1 MLETRPRTLLRA
13 LIATAAL
20 ALAAPSFAG
29 AADQLTLIDQTEQV
43 GPGISLNHQKFL
55 NSSGWYDTQVLT
67 VDLANGAVKSD
78 LLTAPKVAQGE
89 ALTTMA
95 NRAGAAAG
103 VNGDFFDIDST
114 QASTGGEIQGGALI
128 KSPSFG
134 GWAHVGV
141 SKTGIGQLVDMT
153 LQATATL
160 NGTPQ
165 PILTHQRGQR
175 ERRPRRQH
183 GRLHVRLGQP
193 DPQPRHGGRRERR
206 RGPGDQTTRSSR
218 STRPP
223 APARSPKAPT
233 TSSAA
238 TAAADA
244 IKALKPGDPVT
255 LTYGLK
261 DAAAQQ
267 MQWAI
272 GTNKPLV
279 TNGVA
284 LAQGDTS
291 IAPRTA
297 IGFKDGGKTMFL
309 LITDGRQT
317 QVALGTTLKQTADML
332 VALGAD
338 TGLNLDGGGS
348 TTLVARPLGGDQ
360 ATLRNT
366 PSDGTQRADPTGIG
380 LFVTPGD
387 GKVDSLA
394 VTPADA
400 RVFPGLHRTLTATA
414 LDDHQVAVKDA
425 DVTWSAGA
433 AGGNLHAPSDA
444 KDDITVTA
452 TSGAVKQDTK
462 VRVLHAL
469 RTLELSS
476 GRLSYAD
483 ALPTLAQ
490 TLKVTGRDDQGYA
503 APIELQDM
511 TLDYDH
517 DLIKV
522 EETAAG
528 ALKITPLKAGGTTL
542 DVKVAGLEEKLP
554 ITIGVVQSNVYTF
567 NHADEV
573 ARWNV
578 NGTIAANQTLGLS
591 PEGFLTLTYKA
602 ERNSGISAKYAAFQI
617 TLPGSPLRVH
627 LKLHSTAALALS
639 YIGYRDAKGVT
650 YGPLGSPVKVGD
662 NDLVFTFPTTV
673 TFPVTITSSQ
683 VIETNVA
690 NQKHGVVTFK
700 SIDADNSATVASPP
714 QDELQPDALFSAD
727 GTTNGKDDWSL
738 RRRSPTSSSPPPTR
752 RWPRSASPRSSASA
766 RRNPD
771 LIVLNGDVTDNGA
784 AEDMTLARKTLEQGG
799 CRLIPLT
806 STIGT
811 DTHAG
816 ADRRHDA
823 VLLRPR
829 QPRVLPRRRPGRPR
843 PVHRR
848 VRPAVRHVR
857 PQRHALH
864 RARQLLRQPAQH
876 VLGAAADASS
886 RRSRTPRPNPA
897 VKNVMVFAHHPVDD
911 PAETDASQLGD
922 RTEVALVEK
931 LLTDF
936 REHSNKGVSM
946 VGSHAQ
952 IADVHRIEGVP
963 YTVLPVLGQ
972 GPVRHAGPRRL
983 HRLAELERRQGRD
996 RRPAVADRRR
1006 PRVRAVDHP
1015 QRAGDPRGRRH
1026 ARSWTAASCS
1036 RTGVANGTRV
1046 VPLRYPMSIHWSGSD
1061 NLAIGTDIAAAKA
1074 AGKVAI
1080 LDPATR
1086 KLTGLHTGDVTVKVT
1101 NESMREYTDEASLA
1115 PVSTEKTIHVQVTHV
1130 GADAPVG
1137 GQVPAT
1143 LALTLGAPASFGAFT
1158 PGVTKDYTASTTANV
1173 TSSAGDAA
1181 LSASTVKLTNGA
1193 FSLAQP
1199 VVVTPEKSVWTG
1211 PVANDAFAIAFK
1223 QSIAA
1228 TRPAADRQLQRGGH
1242 VHAVDDH
1249 AVRRSGHGGDQQVGD
1264 RRGGLRPRVEVAL
1277 GAVAAELGEAAPP
1290 ARGSRRPRRR
1300 RSGRGRGP
1308 CRSSP

>member
-20 ALAAPSFAG
+20 ALATPSFAG
-29 AADQLTLIDQTEQV
+29 AADGLMLIDQTEQV

-55 NSSGWYDTQVLT
+55 NAGGWYDSQVLT

-89 ALTTMA
+89 ILTTMA

-114 QASTGGEIQGGALI
+114 QASTGGEVQGGALV

-153 LQATATL
+153 LEATATL
-160 NGTPQ
+160 NGTPL
-165 PILTHQRGQR
+165 PILTINAANASGIPAGSMVAYTSAWGSQTRNRGTAGVANVAEVLVQNDKVVQVN
-175 ERRPRRQH
+175 PAAGSGAIPDGAYYLV
-183 GRLHVRLGQP
+183 GRDG
-193 DPQPRHGGRRERR
+193 
-206 RGPGDQTTRSSR
+206 
-218 STRPP
+218 
-223 APARSPKAPT
+223 
-233 TSSAA
+233 
-238 TAAADA
+238 AADA
-244 IKALKPGDPVT
+244 IKALKVGDAVT
-255 LTYGLK
+255 LSYGLK
-261 DAAAQQ
+261 DAAAREL
-267 MQWAI
+267 QWAI

-279 TNGVA
+279 TNGAA

-297 IGFKDGGKTMFL
+297 IGFKDGGRTMFL
-309 LITDGRQT
+309 LITDGRQS
-317 QVALGTTLKQTADML
+317 QVLGTTLKQTADML

-348 TTLVARPLGGDQ
+348 TTLVARPLGGSE

-366 PSDGTQRADPTGIG
+366 PSDGNQRADPSGIG

-387 GKVDSLA
+387 GKVGSLA
-394 VTPADA
+394 VTPAEA
-400 RVFPGLHRTLTATA
+400 RVFPGLHRTLKAA
-414 LDDHQVAVKDA
+414 PLDDHLLAIKDA

-433 AGGNLHAPSDA
+433 AAGNLHAPSDA
-444 KDDITVTA
+444 EDDITVTA
-452 TSGAVKQDTK
+452 TSGTVKQDTK

-490 TLKVTGRDDQGYA
+490 TLKVTGRDDQGFA

-522 EETAAG
+522 EETVPG
-528 ALKITPLKAGGTTL
+528 SLKITPLKSGGTTL
-542 DVKVAGLEEKLP
+542 DVKVSGQEEQLP
-554 ITIGVVQSNVYTF
+554 ITIGVLQSNVYTF

-578 NGTIAANQTLGLS
+578 NGTSAANQTLGLS

-602 ERNSGISAKYAAFQI
+602 QRNSGISAKSAAFQI

-627 LKLHSTAALALS
+627 LKLHSTAALVLS
-639 YIGYRDAKGVT
+639 YLGYRDAKGVT

-662 NDLVFTFPTTV
+662 NDIVFTFPTTV

-690 NQKHGVVTFK
+690 NQKPGVVTFK

-714 QDELQPDALFSAD
+714 QDELKPDALFSAD
-727 GTTNGKDDWSL
+727 GTTNGKDDWRFGTLSDIQFTAAN
-738 RRRSPTSSSPPPTR
+738 PTLAKVGVAALKRIRATH
-752 RWPRSASPRSSASA
+752 
-766 RRNPD
+766 PD

-784 AEDMTLARKTLEQGG
+784 VEDMTLARKTLEQGG

-806 STIGT
+806 SAIGT
-811 DTHAG
+811 DATPAPTADTTPCYYVPGNHESYRAG
-816 ADRRHDA
+816 GQGDLAPFIA
-823 VLLRPR
+823 EFG
-829 QPRVLPRRRPGRPR
+829 QPFGTFDHNGTRFI
-843 PVHRR
+843 
-848 VRPAVRHVR
+848 
-857 PQRHALH
+857 AL
-864 RARQLLRQPAQH
+864 
-876 VLGAAADASS
+876 ASS
-886 RRSRTPRPNPA
+886 YGNLRSTSWAQLPLFQQALEDAETNPS

-936 REHSNKGVSM
+936 REQSNKGVSM

-963 YTVLPVLGQ
+963 YTVLPSSGKDPYGTPDRGGFTGWLNWSVDKDATAGQ
-972 GPVRHAGPRRL
+972 QWL
-983 HRLAELERRQGRD
+983 T
-996 RRPAVADRRR
+996 AD
-1006 PRVRAVDHP
+1006 VRAFAQSITINAP
-1015 QRAGDPRGRRH
+1015 ALLEAGDATKLEGSIVQP
-1026 ARSWTAASCS
+1026 A
-1036 RTGVANGTRV
+1036 GVANGTRV

-1061 NLAIGTDIAAAKA
+1061 NLAIGTDVAAAKT

-1080 LDPATR
+1080 LDPVTR

-1115 PVSTEKTIHVQVTHV
+1115 PVTGEKTIHVQVTHV
-1130 GADAPVG
+1130 GADTPVG

-1143 LALTLGAPASFGAFT
+1143 LALTLGAPASFGTFT
-1158 PGVTKDYTASTTANV
+1158 PGVTKDYDAATTANV

-1193 FSLAQP
+1193 FSLARP
-1199 VVVTPEKSVWTG
+1199 VVVTPAKSVWTG
-1211 PVANDAFAIAFK
+1211 PVANDSFAIAFK
-1223 QSIAA
+1223 QSID
-1228 TRPAADRQLQRGGH
+1228 AADPLRTGNYSA
-1242 VHAVDDH
+1242 AVTFTL
-1249 AVRRSGHGGDQQVGD
+1249 STTT
-1264 RRGGLRPRVEVAL
+1264 P
-1277 GAVAAELGEAAPP
+1277 
-1290 ARGSRRPRRR
+1290 
-1300 RSGRGRGP
+1300 
-1308 CRSSP
+1308 

>member
-29 AADQLTLIDQTEQV
+29 AADQLSLIDKTEPV

-55 NSSGWYDTQVLT
+55 TSSGWYDEQVLT

-114 QASTGGEIQGGALI
+114 QASTGGEIGGGALI

-165 PILTHQRGQR
+165 PILTINAANASGIPANSMVAYTSAWGSQIRSRGTAGVANVAEVLVTDDQVVQVN
-175 ERRPRRQH
+175 PAAGTGAIGDGSYYLV
-183 GRLHVRLGQP
+183 GR
-193 DPQPRHGGRRERR
+193 D
-206 RGPGDQTTRSSR
+206 S
-218 STRPP
+218 
-223 APARSPKAPT
+223 
-233 TSSAA
+233 
-238 TAAADA
+238 AADA

-309 LITDGRQT
+309 AITDGRQT
-317 QVALGTTLKQTADML
+317 QVTGTTLRQTADML

-348 TTLVARPLGGDQ
+348 TTLVARPLGGEV

-366 PSDGTQRADPTGIG
+366 PSDGNQRADPAGIG

-387 GKVDSLA
+387 GKVNSL
-394 VTPADA
+394 VVSPSSEDA
-400 RVFPGLHRTLTATA
+400 RVFPGLHRTLTATG
-414 LDDHQVAVKDA
+414 LDDHQIAVKA
-425 DVTWSAGA
+425 GTVTWSAGA

-452 TSGAVKQDTK
+452 TAGTVKQDTE

-483 ALPTLAQ
+483 ATPALAQ
-490 TLKVTGRDDQGYA
+490 TLKVTGRDDQGYT

-517 DLIKV
+517 DLIKI

-542 DVKVAGLEEKLP
+542 DVKVGDQEEKLP

-573 ARWNV
+573 ARWGV
-578 NGTIAANQTLGLS
+578 NGTSAANQTLGLS
-591 PEGFLTLTYKA
+591 PDGFLTLTYKA
-602 ERNSGISAKYAAFQI
+602 ERNSGISAKSAGFQI

-639 YIGYRDAKGVT
+639 YIGYRDAKGLS

-662 NDLVFTFPTTV
+662 NDIVFTFPTTV
-673 TFPVTITSSQ
+673 TFPVTLTSSQ

-690 NQKHGVVTFK
+690 NQKPGVVTFK
-700 SIDADNSATVASPP
+700 SIDADNSATVPSPP
-714 QDELQPDALFSAD
+714 QDELKPDALFSPD
-727 GTTNGKDDWSL
+727 GTTNGKDDWSFGTL
-738 RRRSPTSSSPPPTR
+738 SDIQFTAANPTLAKVGVAALKRIRKT
-752 RWPRSASPRSSASA
+752 
-766 RRNPD
+766 NPD

-784 AEDMTLARKTLEQGG
+784 TEDMTLARKTLEQGG
-799 CRLIPLT
+799 CKLIPLT

-811 DTHAG
+811 DSTPAPTADTTPCYYIPGNHESYRAG
-816 ADRRHDA
+816 GQGDLAPFIA
-823 VLLRPR
+823 EFG
-829 QPRVLPRRRPGRPR
+829 QPFGTFDHNGTRFI
-843 PVHRR
+843 
-848 VRPAVRHVR
+848 
-857 PQRHALH
+857 AL
-864 RARQLLRQPAQH
+864 
-876 VLGAAADASS
+876 ASS
-886 RRSRTPRPNPA
+886 YGNLRSTSWAQLPLFQQALKDAETNPS

-931 LLTDF
+931 LLSDF
-936 REHSNKGVSM
+936 REHSNKGVAM

-963 YTVLPVLGQ
+963 YTVLPSSGKDPYGTPDRGGFTGWLNWSVDKDATAGQ
-972 GPVRHAGPRRL
+972 QWL
-983 HRLAELERRQGRD
+983 T
-996 RRPAVADRRR
+996 AD
-1006 PRVRAVDHP
+1006 VRAFAQSITLNAP
-1015 QRAGDPRGRRH
+1015 ATLEAGD
-1026 ARSWTAASCS
+1026 AAQLDGSIVQPS
-1036 RTGVANGTRV
+1036 GVTNGTRV
-1046 VPLRYPMSIHWSGSD
+1046 VPLRYPMSVHWSGSD
-1061 NLAIGTDIAAAKA
+1061 TLAIGTDAAAAKA

-1080 LDPATR
+1080 LDPVTR

-1115 PVSTEKTIHVQVTHV
+1115 PVTTEKTVHVQVTHA

-1143 LALTLGAPASFGAFT
+1143 LSLTLGAPASFGAFT
-1158 PGVTKDYTASTTANV
+1158 PGATKDYSASTTANV

-1193 FSLAQP
+1193 FSLARP
-1199 VVVTPEKSVWTG
+1199 VEVTPAKSAWTG

-1223 QSIAA
+1223 QSILGTDPLRTGNYSAA
-1228 TRPAADRQLQRGGH
+1228 VTFTLSTTTP
-1242 VHAVDDH
+1242 
-1249 AVRRSGHGGDQQVGD
+1249 
-1264 RRGGLRPRVEVAL
+1264 
-1277 GAVAAELGEAAPP
+1277 
-1290 ARGSRRPRRR
+1290 
-1300 RSGRGRGP
+1300 
-1308 CRSSP
+1308 